1 MLVELLI
8 FVVFSHG
15 QQFYLFV
22 LHSLTGM
29 TPKTSRILEK
39 LNVIWKCTVELSNFN
54 VTDSF
59 AVSSENIY

>member
-29 TPKTSRILEK
+29 TSKTSCILEK
-39 LNVIWKCTVELSNFN
+39 LNEMRTRTVELSNFN
-54 VTDSF
+54 VAVSL